1 MEFTFNGF
9 YTLISAVI
17 VLLLGRLLVNKI
29 DFLRRYNIP
38 EPVAGGLVA
47 AVVLMTRMPR
57 SPQEWG
63 VGLICTVVSSLAGGS
78 FIIVKWGLHEWV
90 TDVWGMIALGGF
102 FFVCGLPGWALVRW
116 IFNFID
122 KQEGK
127 TIVEV
132 IKEFKKARKD
142 IENS

>member
-1 MEFTFNGF
+1 M
-9 YTLISAVI
+9 
-17 VLLLGRLLVNKI
+17 
-29 DFLRRYNIP
+29 
-38 EPVAGGLVA
+38 EPVSTSGFTALLKFYGFAIVVALAASLVV
-47 AVVLMTRMPR
+47 AVV
-57 SPQEWG
+57 
-63 VGLICTVVSSLAGGS
+63 LICTVVSSLAGGS

>member
-57 SPQEWG
+57 SPQEWA

-102 FFVCGLPGWALVRW
+102 FFVCGLPGWALCT
-116 IFNFID
+116 
-122 KQEGK
+122 Q
-127 TIVEV
+127 
-132 IKEFKKARKD
+132 
-142 IENS
+142 

>member
-47 AVVLMTRMPR
+47 AVVSLLVH
-57 SPQEWG
+57 SLWG
-63 VGLICTVVSSLAGGS
+63 AIVLFSAVSCKPVL
-78 FIIVKWGLHEWV
+78 
-90 TDVWGMIALGGF
+90 
-102 FFVCGLPGWALVRW
+102 C
-116 IFNFID
+116 
-122 KQEGK
+122 
-127 TIVEV
+127 
-132 IKEFKKARKD
+132 
-142 IENS
+142 